1 MITIHLS
8 ATQGIIVTGTSRD
21 QHRLLGSR
29 RHGGLGLRW
38 SDRIEHHGRHGAWY
52 EPHSRDRHPSHQR
65 ARAEQIA
72 TTLRAAGLA
81 TTIDEQPT
89 ASASQDT
96 HDKAIE
102 EADRHRYWIS
112 RARAAEHL
120 HQHRCD
126 PRATLRRLD
135 RLRERLRRIQRELT
149 GQAHPRLVE
158 RDGHLVLNDDGAP
171 LLQWQPATGDY
182 RDRLLT
188 EQARLSARIAYWDDI
203 VAQAAAD
210 GVKIWRPADFIV
222 GDFALYLGTWYE
234 VLRVNAKSLTIP
246 TGPLEV
252 GRPLLRRSE
261 NVDHSGRPSHA
272 TRRLPYA
279 EIQGRMSSTEAT
291 TQFPPEPAG

>member
-1 MITIHLS
+1 MITIHVS
-8 ATQGIIVTGTSRD
+8 ADRGIIVTGTNRD
-21 QHRLLGSR
+21 QHNLLGSR

-52 EPHSRDRHPSHQR
+52 EPRSRNRRPRDHR
-65 ARAEQIA
+65 ARVTEIA
-72 TTLRAAGLA
+72 TALQAAGLP
-81 TTIDEQPT
+81 TTIDEHTSAPT
-89 ASASQDT
+89 RPSR
-96 HDKAIE
+96 H
-102 EADRHRYWIS
+102 ADRQPYWIS

-120 HQHRCD
+120 RQHHRD

-158 RDGHLVLNDDGAP
+158 RDGHIVLNDEGAP
-171 LLQWQPATGDY
+171 LLRWQPATGDY

-210 GVKIWRPADFIV
+210 GVKIWRPADFTV

-252 GRPLLRRSE
+252 GRRLLRRSE
-261 NVDHSGRPSHA
+261 NVDRFGHPSHA
-272 TRRLPYA
+272 TRRLAYA
-279 EIQGRMSSTEAT
+279 EIQGRMSSAEAAT
-291 TQFPPEPAG
+291 RFPPEPAG